1 MEKLDKALLRP
12 GRMDKVINMSYCTG
26 DGFQLLARNYLEI
39 ENGDSH
45 KLYGEIED
53 IIESKKVTPA
63 EVAEKL
69 MTEEIEKVDD
79 NLQALFEFLE
89 SKKDESNEIKDE
101 GINQT
106 EDQKP
111 KEVEIDEGEELIE
124 TSAKEL

>member
-1 MEKLDKALLRP
+1 
-12 GRMDKVINMSYCTG
+12 MDKVINMSYCTKH
-26 DGFQLLARNYLEI
+26 GFQLLARNYLKIEI
-39 ENGDSH
+39 ENSDSH
-45 KLYGEIED
+45 KLYREIED

-69 MTEEIEKVDD
+69 MTKEIEKVDD

-89 SKKDESNEIKDE
+89 SKKDESNEIKVE

>member
-1 MEKLDKALLRP
+1 MFTSNDMEKVDKALLRP
-12 GRMDKVINMSYCTG
+12 GRMDKVINMSYCTR

-39 ENGDSH
+39 EDGDSH
-45 KLYGEIED
+45 ELYGEIED

-63 EVAEKL
+63 EVTGKL
-69 MTEEIEKVDD
+69 MTKECEKVDD
-79 NLQALFEFLE
+79 NLQALFDFLV

-111 KEVEIDEGEELIE
+111 KEVEIEESE
-124 TSAKEL
+124 ED